1 MDFFPFEE
9 QLESIEGE
17 EQEEE
22 EDRNF
27 PEVRDLD
34 VVEVRVDRC
43 LELGLVALIVK
54 FKELAILLSL
64 TAPSQVRVVVLVA
77 LRVHHLDFVVEQAH
91 RGYLLPQLE
100 PPLTLVELPRL
111 GEVREEDVDHVGV
124 VVKFQDTLIQLTFP
138 QLRLGG
144 TQGGRGLR

>member
-64 TAPSQVRVVVLVA
+64 TAPSQVGVVVLVA

-100 PPLTLVELPRL
+100 PPLALVELPRL

>member
-1 MDFFPFEE
+1 M
-9 QLESIEGE
+9 
-17 EQEEE
+17 
-22 EDRNF
+22 
-27 PEVRDLD
+27 
-34 VVEVRVDRC
+34 VEVRVDRC
-43 LELGLVALIVK
+43 LELRLVALIVK

-91 RGYLLPQLE
+91 RCYLLSQLE

-124 VVKFQDTLIQLTFP
+124 VIKFQDSLIQLTFS
-138 QLRLGG
+138 QLRLRG
-144 TQGGRGLR
+144 TQGGRGLREMDSLSLRYNDFEA